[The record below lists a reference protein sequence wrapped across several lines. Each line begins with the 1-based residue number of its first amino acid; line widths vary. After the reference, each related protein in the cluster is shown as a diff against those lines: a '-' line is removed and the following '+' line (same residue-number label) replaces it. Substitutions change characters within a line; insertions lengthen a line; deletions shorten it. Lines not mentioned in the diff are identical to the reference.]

1 MCIVQGSRVWVP
13 RSNGTETKAIV
24 DKIVPACPMF
34 SDEPDM
40 AHCIWD
46 ELIPSN
52 VLYPMAHAQLANPV
66 VRMVK
71 ATKVKWVPLASLRL
85 VCNT

>member
-13 RSNGTETKAIV
+13 RSNGTGTLAIV
-24 DKIVPACPMF
+24 DKILPACPSI
-34 SDEPDM
+34 SDDPDM
-40 AHCIWD
+40 AHVIWD

-52 VLYPMAHAQLANPV
+52 VLYPMAHAQSANPC

-71 ATKVKWVPLASLRL
+71 ATKTKWIPLAKLRL
-85 VCNT
+85 VVE